1 MQQHCTR
8 LPLIDALKAIAAQ
21 LIVLHHLA
29 FYGPMSDTAYGLAP
43 ALFDWLYENGR
54 LAVQVFLVVGGFLA
68 ARSLASRPAPPV
80 EQPLLLIWR
89 RYCRL
94 AIPLMAAL
102 VLAVACA
109 AAARALLPLPSTPAA
124 PSLPQLLAHLLLLQ
138 DLLGYETLSAGLWY
152 VAIDFQLYALMVAL
166 VWLFRQRAVLAVA
179 ALATA
184 CLFHFNRIAAW
195 DAWALYFFGA
205 YALGALAWWAS
216 ERKRALPALALM
228 TAVGALALMLDF
240 RSRIAVALITAVLLG
255 LTFWRVPP
263 LSPRPLSFLADI
275 SYSVFLVHYPVCLV
289 VNAAFGRAFPADPA
303 ANALGLLL
311 AWGLSLLAGVLFHRH
326 VEKPAGIWLGRR
338 SLLAAAPR

>member
-68 ARSLASRPAPPV
+68 ARSLASRHSRPI

-124 PSLPQLLAHLLLLQ
+124 PSLLQLLAHLLLLQ
-138 DLLGYETLSAGLWY
+138 DLLGYEALSAGVWY

-166 VWLFRQRAVLAVA
+166 VWLFRQRAVLPIA
-179 ALATA
+179 ALAIA
-184 CLFHFNRIAAW
+184 SLFHFNRIAAW
-195 DAWALYFFGA
+195 DAWVLYFFGA
-205 YALGALAWWAS
+205 YALGALACWAS

-228 TAVGALALMLDF
+228 TAVVALALMLDF
-240 RSRIAVALITAVLLG
+240 RSRIAVALVSAVLLG
-255 LTFWRVPP
+255 LTFRRVPS
-263 LSPRPLSFLADI
+263 LSSRPLAFLADI

-303 ANALGLLL
+303 ANALGLLV
-311 AWGLSLLAGVLFHRH
+311 AWGLSLLAGALFHRH
-326 VEKPAGIWLGRR
+326 VETPAGALLGRR
-338 SLLAAAPR
+338 SIPASAPR